1 MRPTGSYEVVS
12 PAQWPTELK
21 LVETFNFSIFSL
33 GRVLEEQYMD
43 EEHLDDGGISI
54 STTADACTGGGGN
67 AAARP
72 PRPPIHRRD
81 VQATAR
87 GTSSTGL
94 EHCGVAIAIY
104 CSLTYDHAL
113 EFARLSGQLRGRDSL
128 GVARAVLQFE
138 GVTVIIC

>member
-1 MRPTGSYEVVS
+1 
-12 PAQWPTELK
+12 
-21 LVETFNFSIFSL
+21 
-33 GRVLEEQYMD
+33 MD
-43 EEHLDDGGISI
+43 EEHLDDRGISI
-54 STTADACTGGGGN
+54 STTAGACTGGGGN

-113 EFARLSGQLRGRDSL
+113 SL
-128 GVARAVLQFE
+128 QDCPGYSEAVSAL
-138 GVTVIIC
+138 G